1 MSANAG
7 GHFVRAYVPV
17 TGVVLGACLLL
28 ATFGAQLLPSHDAGA
43 AMSPSAH
50 EEPWTG
56 EAGVS
61 ASAICSGESPSYA
74 CTVAG
79 YAAWLKNPSGWAW
92 NFYGGSEPSHN
103 AYGPHNCTLY
113 VAYRLQAA
121 GLTLSWSA
129 NAYDWASAAAANG
142 DVVNQ
147 TPSVGSVAQWNTGHV
162 AYVDA
167 VTAHY
172 IVITSDNYQPYDVST
187 LPGGFTDSF
196 DISRNSPAMA
206 DNFIHF
212 NLPVTAEALHL
223 AKRLNP
229 ALKR

>member
-1 MSANAG
+1 MSANAR
-7 GHFVRAYVPV
+7 GHFVRTYVPV
-17 TGVVLGACLLL
+17 RDVFLGACLLL
-28 ATFGAQLLPSHDAGA
+28 GALIGPVLLSHSAGA
-43 AMSPSAH
+43 AASPTAH

-103 AYGPHNCTLY
+103 SYGPHNCTLY
-113 VAYRLQAA
+113 VAYRLQTA
-121 GLTLSWSA
+121 GLTLSWHA
-129 NAYDWASAAAANG
+129 NAYGWASTAAANG
-142 DVVNQ
+142 ALVNQ
-147 TPSVGSVAQWNTGHV
+147 IPSVGSVAQWNDGHV

-167 VTAHY
+167 VTAKY
-172 IVITSDNYQPYDVST
+172 IVITSENYLPYGSST
-187 LPGGFTDSF
+187 MPGGFIDSF
-196 DISRNSPAMA
+196 NFSRSSPAMP

-212 NLPVTAEALHL
+212 SLPVTALALHL
-223 AKRLNP
+223 AKRLSTG
-229 ALKR
+229 L

>member
-1 MSANAG
+1 MSANAR
-7 GHFVRAYVPV
+7 GHFVRGYVRV
-17 TGVVLGACLLL
+17 TGISLGSCLLVLALGAQALVSTCASA
-28 ATFGAQLLPSHDAGA
+28 AT
-43 AMSPSAH
+43 SASVH

-56 EAGVS
+56 EAGVR
-61 ASAICSGESPSYA
+61 ASSICAGESPSYA

-79 YAAWLKNPSGWAW
+79 YGAWLKNPSGWAW

-121 GLTLSWSA
+121 GLTLTWSA
-129 NAYDWASAAAANG
+129 NAYDWASVAAANG
-142 DVVNQ
+142 EVVNQ
-147 TPSVGSVAQWNTGHV
+147 TPSVGSVAQWNSGHV

-172 IVITSDNYQPYDVST
+172 IVITSDNYQPYGVST
-187 LPGGFTDSF
+187 MPGGFTDSF
-196 DISRNSPAMA
+196 DISRRSPAMP

-212 NLPVTAEALHL
+212 SLPITARALHL
-223 AKRLNP
+223 ARRLS
-229 ALKR
+229 AGL